1 MLILLNFP
9 PSRRVTQLFLL
20 ILLTVSSN
28 LMMNLSLAAQS
39 TDLPTQQPATATT
52 TAAVLEPLQ
61 QALKA
66 KNWAVADQET
76 RRLIDPY
83 SVSWPPS
90 PEVKLTPELIRS
102 IDQAWSDASNGR
114 FGFSVQA
121 KMWQEV
127 KRQFSNDER
136 AAIEAMR
143 DRVGWKLPQPRKE
156 PDFYGSDWLNENEI
170 NYSSDAPVGHLP
182 WVGVSDKVVYAV
194 ASGTG
199 EGCGSCTTDAMALRD
214 SRFYGHISNLMQRI
228 QIGLPPTIDTTWQSP
243 KLLHRLNLAS
253 LYPKN
258 SQVRATHYATPQYN
272 TDAAVAYNNI
282 AIATTDQANRS
293 AISVWNV
300 STGKGSDLLKPS
312 ANNGAIEALYTY
324 YSYIWAGSAKGDLTF
339 WTQSRSA
346 DIKTKTWAAHADG
359 VTAIAMGTDP
369 EVVISGGRDR
379 TVKVWKVKT
388 GELLRTMRLTAG
400 EVNATPVR
408 GLLISPDQQR
418 LAIAT
423 DRTIQLWNL
432 QTGQLIKVM
441 FQSSNLV
448 NPVLPNSMAFSH
460 DGQFLATLDH
470 GNSIKLWNASNG
482 ARVVSLIQHQSPIEA
497 LSFTP
502 NGLQLISRD
511 RSQLVLF
518 WDLAKYRSD
527 RSISVA
533 SGNRPKPIDTSDAI
547 ATAKPITLSPDAQ
560 TFAVPLKLPNG
571 TMALDLRL
579 VANGDRLTVLPNAS
593 QASFTTDNRFLI
605 TGGPEVQ
612 VWQPDVKPK

>member
-1 MLILLNFP
+1 MRFQSTHCLAIAGLAIALGAAS
-9 PSRRVTQLFLL
+9 PSPA
-20 ILLTVSSN
+20 SA
-28 LMMNLSLAAQS
+28 LAAQS
-39 TDLPTQQPATATT
+39 TDNLQQSIT
-52 TAAVLEPLQ
+52 TASVLEPLQ

-66 KNWAVADQET
+66 KNWALADQET
-76 RRLIDPY
+76 RRFFDPS
-83 SVSWPPS
+83 SVALEPL
-90 PEVKLTPELIRS
+90 PEIKLTPELIRS
-102 IDQAWSDASNGR
+102 IDQAWIEASGGR
-114 FGFSVQA
+114 FGLTVQA
-121 KMWQEV
+121 RIWQEV
-127 KRQFSNDER
+127 KQQFPKDEQ

-143 DRVGWKLPQPRKE
+143 DRVGWKLTQPRAE
-156 PDFYGSDWLNENEI
+156 VDFISSDWLNENEI
-170 NYSSDAPVGHLP
+170 NYSSSAPVGHLP
-182 WVGVSDKVVYAV
+182 WVGVSDKVVYGV
-194 ASGTG
+194 ASGAA
-199 EGCGSCTTDAMALRD
+199 EGCGSCTTDAMALRN
-214 SRFYGHISNLMQRI
+214 SRFYIHLPRLMQRI
-228 QIGLPPTIDTTWQSP
+228 QSALPATIDATWRSP

-272 TDAAVAYNNI
+272 SIT
-282 AIATTDQANRS
+282 IATTDQANRS
-293 AISVWNV
+293 AISWWDV
-300 STGKGSDLLKPS
+300 STGKLGAVTLKPS
-312 ANNGAIEALYTY
+312 ASNGVIEALYTNH
-324 YSYIWAGSAKGDLTF
+324 SYTWSGNAKGDLTF
-339 WTQSRSA
+339 WTQSLSV
-346 DIKTKTWAAHADG
+346 DIKTKTWAAHTDG
-359 VTAIAMGTDP
+359 ITAIAMGTDP
-369 EVVISGGRDR
+369 DVVISGGRDR
-379 TVKVWKVKT
+379 TVKVWQVKT
-388 GELLRTMRLTAG
+388 GQLLRTLRLTAG

-432 QTGQLIKVM
+432 QTGQLIKVL
-441 FQSSNLV
+441 FQSSNQV

-482 ARVVSLIQHQSPIEA
+482 ARVVSLNQHQSPIEA

-502 NGLQLISRD
+502 NGLQLLSRD
-511 RSQLVLF
+511 RSQSVLF

-533 SGNRPKPIDTSDAI
+533 SGNQPIDTSVAL
-547 ATAKPITLSPDAQ
+547 ATVQPITLSPDAQ

-579 VANGDRLTVLPNAS
+579 VANGDRLTVLPNIS

-612 VWQPDVKPK
+612 IWQPDTQLK

>member
-121 KMWQEV
+121 QIWQEV

-143 DRVGWKLPQPRKE
+143 DRVGWKLTQPRAE
-156 PDFYGSDWLNENEI
+156 VDFISSDWLNEDEI
-170 NYSSDAPVGHLP
+170 NYSSNAPVGHLP
-182 WVGVSDKVVYAV
+182 WVGVSNKVVSQMQSV
-194 ASGTG
+194 ES
-199 EGCGSCTTDAMALRD
+199 CGSCTIDAMALRD
-214 SRFYGHISNLMQRI
+214 SRFYGHVPGLMQLV
-228 QIGLPPTIDTTWQSP
+228 QTALPPTIDTTWRSP

-258 SQVRATHYATPQYN
+258 SQVRATHYGTMKYGGI
-272 TDAAVAYNNI
+272 AV
-282 AIATTDQANRS
+282 ATTDQANRS
-293 AISVWNV
+293 AISWWDI
-300 STGKGSDLLKPS
+300 STGKGTTILKPAAS
-312 ANNGAIEALYTY
+312 NGAIEALYANY
-324 YSYIWAGSAKGDLTF
+324 PYIWAGNAKGELTF
-339 WTQSRSA
+339 WDQSPYVEL
-346 DIKTKTWAAHADG
+346 KTKTWSAHTDG
-359 VTAIAMGTDP
+359 VTAIAMGMDP

-579 VANGDRLTVLPNAS
+579 VVNGDRLTVLPNAS

>member
-1 MLILLNFP
+1 LK
-9 PSRRVTQLFLL
+9 SRFFMRLQSTYCLAIAGLAL
-20 ILLTVSSN
+20 ALHASIPLPTLA
-28 LMMNLSLAAQS
+28 LAAQS
-39 TDLPTQQPATATT
+39 TDNLPQQQSTAP
-52 TAAVLEPLQ
+52 VLEPLQ

-66 KNWAVADQET
+66 KNWALADQET
-76 RRLIDPY
+76 RRLFDPS
-83 SVSWPPS
+83 SVSLQPL
-90 PEVKLTPELIRS
+90 PEIKLTPELIRS
-102 IDQAWSDASNGR
+102 IDQAWLDASGGR
-114 FGFSVQA
+114 FGPSVQA
-121 KMWQEV
+121 RIWQEV
-127 KRQFSNDER
+127 KQQFPKDER

-143 DRVGWKLPQPRKE
+143 DRLGWKLTQPRAE
-156 PDFYGSDWLNENEI
+156 NDFISSDWLNENEI
-170 NYSSDAPVGHLP
+170 NYSSSAPVGHLP
-182 WVGVSDKVVYAV
+182 WVGVSDKVVYGV
-194 ASGTG
+194 ASGAA

-214 SRFYGHISNLMQRI
+214 SRFYIHLPRLMQRI
-228 QIGLPPTIDTTWQSP
+228 QVALPATIDTTWRSP

-258 SQVRATHYATPQYN
+258 SQVRATHYATPQSN
-272 TDAAVAYNNI
+272 SIT
-282 AIATTDQANRS
+282 IATTDQANRS
-293 AISVWNV
+293 AISVWDV
-300 STGKGSDLLKPS
+300 STGKPVATLLKPS
-312 ANNGAIEALYTY
+312 ASNAAIEALYAN
-324 YSYIWAGSAKGDLTF
+324 YSYIWAGNAKGELTF
-339 WTQSRSA
+339 YQSYTDTKA
-346 DIKTKTWAAHADG
+346 KTWLAHTDG

-369 EVVISGGRDR
+369 DVVISGGRDR
-379 TVKVWKVKT
+379 TVKVWQVKT
-388 GELLRTMRLTAG
+388 GKLLRTLRLTAG

-408 GLLISPDQQR
+408 GLLISPNQQR

-432 QTGQLIKVM
+432 QTGQLIKVL
-441 FQSSNLV
+441 FQSSNQV

-482 ARVVSLIQHQSPIEA
+482 ARVVSLNQHQSPIEA

-502 NGLQLISRD
+502 NGLQLLSRD
-511 RSQLVLF
+511 RSQAVLF
-518 WDLAKYRSD
+518 WDLAKSRSD

>member
-1 MLILLNFP
+1 MLILLKSL
-9 PSRRVTQLFLL
+9 PSRRVTQFLVL
-20 ILLTVSSN
+20 ILLAVFGN
-28 LMMNLSLAAQS
+28 LAMNLPLAAQS
-39 TDLPTQQPATATT
+39 TDPLPQQQSPQQQSTA
-52 TAAVLEPLQ
+52 LEPLQ

-66 KNWAVADQET
+66 KNWALADQET
-76 RRLIDPY
+76 RRLLDPS
-83 SVSWPPS
+83 SVPVAPL
-90 PEVKLTPELIRS
+90 PEIKVTPALIRS
-102 IDQAWSDASNGR
+102 IDQAWSDASGGR
-114 FGFSVQA
+114 FGLTVQA
-121 KMWQEV
+121 RIWQEV
-127 KRQFSNDER
+127 NRQFPNDER

-143 DRVGWKLPQPRKE
+143 DRVGWKLTKPRAE
-156 PDFYGSDWLNENEI
+156 NDFISSDWLNENEI
-170 NYSSDAPVGHLP
+170 NYSSNAPLGHLP
-182 WVGVSDKVVYAV
+182 WVGVSDKVVYQL
-194 ASGTG
+194 ASGAA
-199 EGCGSCTTDAMALRD
+199 EGCGSCTIDAMALRD
-214 SRFYGHISNLMQRI
+214 GRFYSHLPRLMVSI
-228 QIGLPPTIDTTWQSP
+228 QTALPATIDTTWRSP

-258 SQVRATHYATPQYN
+258 SQVRATHYGTPQYN
-272 TDAAVAYNNI
+272 SI

-293 AISVWNV
+293 AISVWDL
-300 STGKGSDLLKPS
+300 STGKGTAILKPAAS
-312 ANNGAIEALYTY
+312 NGAIESLYANSLY
-324 YSYIWAGSAKGDLTF
+324 LWAGNAKGELTF
-339 WTQSRSA
+339 WNQSLYA

-369 EVVISGGRDR
+369 DVVISGGRDR
-379 TVKVWKVKT
+379 TVKVWQVKT
-388 GELLRTMRLTAG
+388 GKLLRTLRLTAG

-432 QTGQLIKVM
+432 QTGQLIKVI
-441 FQSSNLV
+441 FQSSNQV
-448 NPVLPNSMAFSH
+448 NPVLPNSMAFSP

-482 ARVVSLIQHQSPIEA
+482 ARFVSLNQHQSPIEA
-497 LSFTP
+497 LRFTP
-502 NGLQLISRD
+502 NGLQLLSRD

-533 SGNRPKPIDTSDAI
+533 SGNRPKPIDTSDAL
-547 ATAKPITLSPDAQ
+547 ATAQPINLSPDAQ

-571 TMALDLRL
+571 TMVLDLRL

-612 VWQPDVKPK
+612 IWQPDPK